1 MKKGKVLIKIITVL
15 SMLFVFAFSASAS
28 NHVESIDIDVT
39 LNKDGSALIEQEW
52 KGTFDEGT
60 ECYYEFNADGGLE
73 IEDFTVSCNG
83 REYTTLNSWNV
94 NASFNGKAYKCGL
107 NELGRNSYEV
117 CWGISQFGDNT
128 YKIRYTVKN
137 VVVSY
142 EESDGFNF
150 RFINPGMNTGPT
162 DARIEFRL
170 ADGTPIT
177 DEICNIWGFGYD
189 GNINFRSG
197 MVEGYTTYP
206 MGYNNH
212 MTVMMEFNKGVFDP
226 AYLIGNTFEAEVKD
240 PAFSGSYYEE
250 YENYESADDAF
261 FAFTIAIF
269 ILIPIVLIAYA
280 VWTLVQKIKK
290 KKIEK
295 NAQYVRD
302 VPKEDINVYYSLLN
316 SLKDCEEGDI
326 ISARILR
333 LIGKGVITPIDDEN
347 EKSIFSGK
355 KVSFRINPVGENEIE
370 HWDKK
375 LYEILKASAGSDG
388 ILEPLEMKLYCRDHP
403 SVLRAFLRR
412 CQLSGEER
420 LDELKCSKKGRYNY
434 VQNLSEEGIKMLS
447 DLYGFKKYLRE
458 FSLIDERTVNDTY
471 IWQEYLIYATLFGI
485 ADEVADQ
492 LVKVNPQIE
501 TQVNVYRR
509 DIYFARTCRRYMYS
523 NMVKT
528 EQAARSRAA
537 SGSGGRVSFGGGG
550 GFRGGGFGGGTR

>member
-1 MKKGKVLIKIITVL
+1 MKKGKVLIKIISVL
-15 SMLFVFAFSASAS
+15 SMLFIFAFSASAS

-60 ECYYEFNADGGLE
+60 ECYYEFNAGDTLSLQN
-73 IEDFTVSCNG
+73 FTVSCNG

-107 NELGRNSYEV
+107 NDLGRNSYEV
-117 CWGISQFGDNT
+117 CWGISEYGKNT
-128 YKIRYTVKN
+128 YKISYTVEN

-142 EESDGFNF
+142 DDSDGFNF
-150 RFINPGMNTGPT
+150 RFINSGMNTGPT
-162 DARIEFRL
+162 DAVITFKM
-170 ADGTPIT
+170 ADGTQLNDLNT
-177 DEICNIWGFGYD
+177 NIWAFGYD

-197 MVEGYTTYP
+197 FVEGNTTYP
-206 MGYNNH
+206 MGYYNH
-212 MTVMMEFNKGVFDP
+212 MTVMMQFEKG
-226 AYLIGNTFEAEVKD
+226 LFEPGYFMGGAFETEVKD
-240 PAFSGSYYEE
+240 PAFDGSYYEE
-250 YENYESADDAF
+250 YENYEDSDEVF
-261 FAFTIAIF
+261 FIITLLITVLVFGCFAAGAIWTI
-269 ILIPIVLIAYA
+269 
-280 VWTLVQKIKK
+280 VQKIKK

-302 VPKEDINVYYSLLN
+302 VPKEDINVSYSLLN
-316 SLKDCEEGDI
+316 SLHDCEEGDI

-333 LIGKGVITPIDDEN
+333 LIGKGVITPIDDGD
-347 EKSIFSGK
+347 KGLLAGK
-355 KVSFRINPVGENEIE
+355 KVSFRINPVNDSDIE

-375 LYEILKASAGSDG
+375 LYEILKASAGADG
-388 ILEPLEMKLYCRDHP
+388 ILEPLEMKLYCRDYP
-403 SVLRAFLRR
+403 STLRAFLNR
-412 CQLSGEER
+412 CKLSGEER
-420 LDELKCSKKGRYNY
+420 LDELKCSKKGKYQY
-434 VQNLSEEGIKMLS
+434 VDHLSEEGIKMLS
-447 DLYGFKKYLRE
+447 DLYGFKKYLKD
-458 FSLIDERTVNDTY
+458 FSLIDERTVSDTY

-501 TQVNVYRR
+501 AQVNVYRR

-523 NMVKT
+523 NMMRT
-528 EQAARSRAA
+528 EQQARARAT

>member
-1 MKKGKVLIKIITVL
+1 MKKSKVLFKIGIVL
-15 SMLFVFAFSASAS
+15 SMLFIFAFSASAS
-28 NHVESIDIDVT
+28 NHVENINIDVT

-52 KGTFDEGT
+52 KGIFDEGT
-60 ECYYEFNADGGLE
+60 ECYYEFIAGERLE
-73 IEDFTVSCNG
+73 IEDFSVSLDG
-83 REYTTLNSWNV
+83 REYETLDRWDV
-94 NASFNGKAYKCGL
+94 NAHFFQKAYTCGL
-107 NELGRNSYEV
+107 NEVGRNSYEV
-117 CWGISQFGDNT
+117 CWGISEYGENS
-128 YKIRYTVKN
+128 YRISYTVKN
-137 VVVSY
+137 VVVAY
-142 EESDGFNF
+142 EDSDGFNF
-150 RFINPGMNTGPT
+150 RFINPEMNTGPT
-162 DARIEFRL
+162 NANITFKM
-170 ADGTPIT
+170 ADGTLLDDINT
-177 DEICNIWGFGYD
+177 NIWAFGYD

-197 MVEGYTTYP
+197 TVEGYTTYP

-212 MTVMMEFNKGVFDP
+212 MTVMMEFQKGIFDP
-226 AYLIGNTFEAEVKD
+226 TGISEGTFETEVKD
-240 PAFSGSYYEE
+240 PAFSGSYYEN
-250 YENYESADDAF
+250 YENSDDVF
-261 FAFTIAIF
+261 FVVTILFAALVIGGFIAAAI
-269 ILIPIVLIAYA
+269 
-280 VWTLVQKIKK
+280 WTLVQKIKK

-333 LIGKGVITPIDDEN
+333 LIGKGIITPIDDEN

-403 SVLRAFLRR
+403 STLRAFLNR
-412 CQLSGEER
+412 CKLSGEER
-420 LDELKCSKKGRYNY
+420 LDELNCSKKGKYTY
-434 VQNLSEEGIKMLS
+434 VQHLSEEGIKMLS
-447 DLYGFKKYLRE
+447 ELYGFKKYLRE

-471 IWQEYLIYATLFGI
+471 IWQEYLVFATLFGI

-501 TQVNVYRR
+501 AQVNVYRR
-509 DIYFARTCRRYMYS
+509 DIYFARTCRHYMYS
-523 NMVKT
+523 NMMRT

-550 GFRGGGFGGGTR
+550 GFSGGGFGGGTR